1 MTTAA
6 QLGSHPSAAPP
17 TPRPEV
23 REAVK
28 AVLTQSPAFA
38 RLPAAQQQ
46 QIARD
51 TALIA
56 DYLAAPEGIPGN
68 TLKGGVA
75 APPAQALAGVE
86 SKSERGFQAVEDIG
100 KAKFQAGAAREG
112 AEVAGL
118 LLQKVNFPTFVA
130 GLIEGV
136 FHAIVKSSIE
146 QMEAYSKMV
155 EQVAKSLERFR
166 EDNVTPNQGRDHMV
180 EKFPDLFEIGVDEFS
195 DSAGPRLKLRDG
207 VDESDAL
214 RRVNGALD
222 IQDGQLK
229 SMDLSDET
237 AELAIVTAART
248 QLARQRQQL
257 LASLVLMGINR
268 IVVTDGRIQAK
279 IMYDFQAR
287 DSLRKQRSATAFDY
301 ATEDGRIATTW
312 EGEGTYDQ
320 GGTSGGK
327 GKYEQGKGEYDYNAD
342 YYSKGEYKYSQKPI
356 MTAMSTAAEASDA
369 ALQTRAQLA
378 GNVEVNFKSDYL
390 PLEKMATPGMIA
402 AIQGHSTPVDPNVVP
417 SARNPQGPPRLD
429 PPRRHSHHHRADDRG
444 EVTSDDNDPSSA
456 LDHAADAR
464 GRAPAGARSAHR
476 DPHLL
481 RTWPQRATRARPRHG
496 QGALLHRQPQR
507 GGGIERGA
515 ILHGR
520 ARTRAG
526 G

>member
-68 TLKGGVA
+68 TLKGGVGA
-75 APPAQALAGVE
+75 APAQALAEPTAGVK
-86 SKSERGFQAVEDIG
+86 STSERGFEAVEDVG
-100 KAKFQAGAAREG
+100 KSQFQAKAAREG

-146 QMEAYSKMV
+146 QMEAYAKMV

-195 DSAGPRLKLRDG
+195 DSAGPRLRLRDG

-287 DSLRKQRSATAFDY
+287 DSLRKQRSAAAYDY
-301 ATEDGRIATTW
+301 ATEKNVWGQERIATTR
-312 EGEGTYDQ
+312 EGEEKNKSD
-320 GGTSGGK
+320 
-327 GKYEQGKGEYDYNAD
+327 YEYNAD
-342 YYSKGEYKYSQKPI
+342 SYAKGEHKYAEKPI

-417 SARNPQGPPRLD
+417 SARNPQ
-429 PPRRHSHHHRADDRG
+429 
-444 EVTSDDNDPSSA
+444 
-456 LDHAADAR
+456 
-464 GRAPAGARSAHR
+464 APAQAGQTQTPQQTPAPAAR
-476 DPHLL
+476 
-481 RTWPQRATRARPRHG
+481 
-496 QGALLHRQPQR
+496 
-507 GGGIERGA
+507 
-515 ILHGR
+515 
-520 ARTRAG
+520 
-526 G
+526 